1 MNIKG
6 LLNLKAKSRFY
17 ADLARYIKSG
27 IGINRA
33 IDETGTSLPVNT
45 KKVFLSCIESGNFS
59 KLERP
64 EFNEWFSNTDIKMF
78 KMASETGDW
87 VVFLESL
94 SNINKKFEENI
105 THTVMALAYPV
116 FLLHMLFILPNLSV
130 WFLKGLPAFL
140 YKVCFNLGILYAIL
154 ITLFLFSKRFYFLGV
169 KLPFLGTLMKDI
181 VYSRLLFILSIT
193 LESGISITKS
203 ISFCDDIVSSFPP
216 FQSKFSRVKKYIDS
230 GKSISDSF
238 KRVHFFPVPIQTSI
252 NSGEK
257 SGSLP
262 EIMKRESEVLEQSID
277 NRLKSGIK
285 ILGIVVYLAVAVA
298 IGYKVIST
306 FSATLVPGDLL
317 N

>member
-1 MNIKG
+1 LNIKR

-33 IDETGTSLPVNT
+33 IDETGTSLPANT
-45 KKVFLSCIESGNFS
+45 KKVFLSCIESGDFS

-64 EFNEWFSNTDIKMF
+64 EYNEWFSNIDIKIF

-94 SNINKKFEENI
+94 SNMSKKFEENI
-105 THTVMALAYPV
+105 THTVMALAYPA

-130 WFLKGLPAFL
+130 WFLNGLPAFL
-140 YKVCFNLGILYAIL
+140 YKVCFNIGILYAIL
-154 ITLFLFSKRFYFLGV
+154 IAHYFLLKRFYFIGV
-169 KLPFLGTLMKDI
+169 KIPFLGKLMKDI

-193 LESGISITKS
+193 LDAGVPITKS
-203 ISFCDDIVSSFPP
+203 IRFCDDIVSSFPP
-216 FQSKFSRVKKYIDS
+216 FHDKFSRVKKYIDS

-238 KRVHFFPVPIQTSI
+238 KQAHFFPKYIQTSI

-262 EIMKRESEVLEQSID
+262 EVMKRESEVLEQSID
-277 NRLKSGIK
+277 NRLKSSIK
-285 ILGIVVYLAVAVA
+285 ILGIVVYFAVAVA

-306 FSATLVPGDLL
+306 FTATLPGDDLL